1 MRQGCAGGTPEQG
14 QRRNKKCTMAGGN
27 VGMGGEEESMGRVTE
42 GEREREQ
49 DKTIFSNF

>member
-27 VGMGGEEESMGRVTE
+27 VGMGGEGRVN
-42 GEREREQ
+42 GESDGGRERKRTGQ
-49 DKTIFSNF
+49 NYIQQF